1 MVILLFSGCSSQQEK
16 TQANRPNILLIVA
29 DDAGYSDF
37 SCYGGEIPTPN
48 IDALATEG
56 LQLTDFHVAPNCAP
70 TRSAL
75 LSGMD
80 NHLAGL
86 GTMYEVIT
94 ENQTAKVELFAQYG
108 LDPVTRK
115 ARR

>member
-1 MVILLFSGCSSQQEK
+1 MNTKRMSRNIQILLLALITTLSACTSEIEERIEK
-16 TQANRPNILLIVA
+16 EESPDSRPNILLIVA
-29 DDAGYSDF
+29 DDAGFSDF

-48 IDALATEG
+48 IDALSNVG

-80 NHLAGL
+80 NEG
-86 GTMYEVIT
+86 E
-94 ENQTAKVELFAQYG
+94 
-108 LDPVTRK
+108 RSS
-115 ARR
+115 